1 MTYKDFQK
9 LPREVQKILFETAKQ
24 KAASRA
30 NG

>member
-1 MTYKDFQK
+1 MTYKDFQQF
-9 LPREVQKILFETAKQ
+9 PREVQKLLFEAAKQ